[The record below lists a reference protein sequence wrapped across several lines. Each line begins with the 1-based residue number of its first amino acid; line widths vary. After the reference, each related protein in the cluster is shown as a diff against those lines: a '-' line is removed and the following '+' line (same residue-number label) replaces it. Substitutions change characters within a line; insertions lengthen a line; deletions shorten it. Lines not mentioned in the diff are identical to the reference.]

1 MEEILAIAS
10 SLTVE
15 GIEYEIFIGEN
26 EINIEIK

>member
-10 SLTVE
+10 NLILEGVE
-15 GIEYEIFIGEN
+15 YQIFIGEN